1 MVLRKKRR
9 DASKKDVVQRKTN
22 QTWTLKK
29 CEKCVNFTS
38 TLVLK
43 EKNSFA
49 AKVGGVFDA
58 TPENT
63 ESLFYS
69 FLTIIA
75 RCIMMETIFCSLSL
89 SRTHTHAHTNTFS
102 HSLSLSLLEKIQ
114 SAAFLKPEIQ
124 LFHGITVQLS
134 FFWMLKN
141 FGSSISS
148 FIMLSFNQIIVSGFL
163 YV

>member
-1 MVLRKKRR
+1 MHLLIRVAKHKSCQTSSLQKNFNIWYFFAKQRREKIWVIRVSWRFLMPRLQLMLSAEKKPE
-9 DASKKDVVQRKTN
+9 SKTMGQ
-22 QTWTLKK
+22 
-29 CEKCVNFTS
+29 FF
-38 TLVLK
+38 
-43 EKNSFA
+43 SF
-49 AKVGGVFDA
+49 
-58 TPENT
+58 
-63 ESLFYS
+63 
-69 FLTIIA
+69 
-75 RCIMMETIFCSLSL
+75 SLSL

>member
-1 MVLRKKRR
+1 MDVLLFERTDKMVLRARKKRR

-38 TLVLK
+38 TPVLK
-43 EKNSFA
+43 EKKSFA

-89 SRTHTHAHTNTFS
+89 SHTHTRTHPRTHAHASSHTHAHAHTPT
-102 HSLSLSLLEKIQ
+102 L
-114 SAAFLKPEIQ
+114 
-124 LFHGITVQLS
+124 G
-134 FFWMLKN
+134 
-141 FGSSISS
+141 
-148 FIMLSFNQIIVSGFL
+148 
-163 YV
+163 